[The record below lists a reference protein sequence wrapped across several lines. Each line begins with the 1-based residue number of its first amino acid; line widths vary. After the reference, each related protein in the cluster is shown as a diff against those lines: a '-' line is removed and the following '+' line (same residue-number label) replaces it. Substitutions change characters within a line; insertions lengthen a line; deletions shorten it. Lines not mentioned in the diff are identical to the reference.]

1 MISTP
6 EQGYGTAEKLIS
18 LRFPWESMSHED
30 LQRRDEPDEGERG
43 NRLVHEKSPY
53 LLQHAQNPVDW
64 YPWGDEAFSRAV
76 REDLPV
82 FLSVGYATCHWCHV
96 MAHESFEDPEVAAL
110 LNKGFICI
118 KVDREERPDIDS
130 VYMGV
135 CQLMTGQGGW
145 PLTIVMTPDK
155 KPFFAATYIPK
166 ESRFSMSGLLTLLP
180 RITRAWHIQRQDLL
194 LSADKILDALQPAAD
209 TISSD
214 EPSNET
220 LDEAYED
227 LLLQFD
233 PEYGGFGNAPK
244 FPTPHTLLFLMRYG
258 NRTGKKRALAMV
270 EKTLDAMQ
278 KGGICDQLG
287 GGFHRYSTDPK
298 WRVPHFEKML
308 YDQALLLMAYTEAF
322 QITRNET
329 YRKTAED
336 IIVYVLRDLTSPEGA
351 FLSAEDAD
359 SREGEGAFY
368 AWTTREIK
376 EVLGDEDAA
385 LAILVFSVTE
395 SGNFQSP
402 ELGPGKNLLYRTQS
416 SSQIAIALAI
426 PGQDF
431 EARLESIKV
440 RLFTAREQRARPLS
454 DDKVLTDWNGLF
466 IAALAQ
472 ASRVFDKPQYLAAA
486 ERAMQFI
493 FSHMLNAEG
502 GLCHR
507 FRAGEAGIDGFSDD
521 YAFIIHALIELYE
534 TGLDE
539 KYLSAACSLNEYLIR
554 HFRDETDGGFFT
566 VADSSEPLI
575 VKKKETYD
583 GALPSCNSV
592 SFFNLL
598 RLGGLTGNPDCT
610 DNATTLNRFFRRT
623 VTGSP
628 SAHCWFLCGLLYA
641 TGPSQEIVIAGEPE
655 SSETMMLVSATRAL
669 YLPSVLVLLRP
680 AGERGSLV
688 SQLAPFTTDYTV
700 KDGKATAY
708 LCTGHSC
715 SPPVTDSLELRKMLE
730 NAALEKK
737 SYSPILATNL

>member
-1 MISTP
+1 LDPANDKYTGT
-6 EQGYGTAEKLIS
+6 GYGTSEKLIS
-18 LRFPWESMSHED
+18 LRFPWECMSHED
-30 LQRRDEPDEGERG
+30 PRRRDIPDERKKG
-43 NRLVHEKSPY
+43 NHLVHEKSPY

-64 YPWGDEAFSRAV
+64 YPWGEEAFSRAV
-76 REDLPV
+76 REDRPV

-96 MAHESFEDPEVAAL
+96 MAHESFEDPEVAEL
-110 LNKGFICI
+110 LNKGFVCI

-166 ESRFSMSGLLTLLP
+166 ESRFSMTGLLTLLP
-180 RITRAWHIQRQDLL
+180 RITSAWHIQRQDLL
-194 LSADKILDALQPAAD
+194 RSTDKILDALQPAAGA
-209 TISSD
+209 ISSD
-214 EPSNET
+214 EPGSGT

-270 EKTLDAMQ
+270 EKTLDEMQ
-278 KGGICDQLG
+278 NGGICDQLG
-287 GGFHRYSTDPK
+287 GGFHRYSTDAK
-298 WRVPHFEKML
+298 WRVPHFEMML

-322 QITRNET
+322 QITRNER
-329 YRKTAED
+329 YRKTAEG
-336 IIVYVLRDLTSPEGA
+336 IIGYVLRDLTSPDGA
-351 FLSAEDAD
+351 FHSAEDAD
-359 SREGEGAFY
+359 SLGGEGAFY
-368 AWTTREIK
+368 VWTTGEIK

-385 LAILVFSVTE
+385 FATLAYGVTE

-416 SSQIAIALAI
+416 GSEIAGTLSI
-426 PGQDF
+426 PDQDF
-431 EARLESIKV
+431 KARLESIRA
-440 RLFTAREQRARPLS
+440 RLFSMRQQRARPS
-454 DDKVLTDWNGLF
+454 CDDKVLTDWNGLF

-472 ASRVFDKPQYLAAA
+472 ASRVFESPQYLAAA

-502 GLCHR
+502 RLSHR
-507 FRAGEAGIDGFSDD
+507 FRDGEAGIDGFADD
-521 YAFIIHALIELYE
+521 YTFIIHALIELYE
-534 TGLDE
+534 TGFDE
-539 KYLSAACSLNEYLIR
+539 KYLSAACSLNEYLVL
-554 HFRDETDGGFFT
+554 HFQDETDGGFFT

-575 VKKKETYD
+575 LKKKETYD

-592 SFFNLL
+592 SFSNLL
-598 RLGGLTGNPDCT
+598 RLGRLTGNPGYT
-610 DNATTLNRFFRRT
+610 EKAAALSRFFQRA

-628 SAHCWFLCGLLYA
+628 SAHSWFLCGLFYA
-641 TGPSQEIVIAGEPE
+641 TGPSQEVVIVGEPE
-655 SSETMMLVSATRAL
+655 SQDTMTLVSATRAY
-669 YLPSVLVLLRP
+669 YLPSVMVLLRP
-680 AGERGSLV
+680 AGERGSII
-688 SQLAPFTTDYTV
+688 SQLAPFTTDYAM

-708 LCTGHSC
+708 LCTSHSC
-715 SPPVTDSLELRKMLE
+715 SSPVTDSQEIRKLLE
-730 NAALEKK
+730 NAALGK
-737 SYSPILATNL
+737 